1 MLCIY
6 TLDMINEF
14 TAKKIGEVMAFCEVG
29 IDTWKRASL
38 TLSNTLSAEQVTN
51 YIDINNAHLEALK
64 KFIGENNISEIT
76 LTKQGKTVEKLTKM
90 RDLYVGDEWENS
102 TEIMEWSGFFEG
114 AAIVHFALLNGCA
127 QGLDNSNLMMI
138 CEEGLNFHGEIL
150 DLATS
155 ELESVGQSKNT
166 KID

>member
-1 MLCIY
+1 MY
-6 TLDMINEF
+6 TLGMINEF
-14 TAKKIGEVMAFCEVG
+14 TAKKIGEVLAFCEVG

-38 TLSNTLSAEQVTN
+38 TLTNTLGAEQVTS
-51 YIDINNAHLEALK
+51 YIDTNNAHLEALK
-64 KFIGENNISEIT
+64 NFVEESGVSEIT
-76 LTKQGKTVEKLTKM
+76 LAKQGKTVEKLTKM
-90 RDLYVGDEWENS
+90 RDLYVGDEWENA

-127 QGLDNSNLMMI
+127 QGIDNSSLMII

-155 ELESVGQSKNT
+155 ELASVGQAKNI